1 MVIQLTFFLLVT
13 DYEPIEIILPNG
25 TSFTIRLPF
34 TINSND
40 PPPLCAVYSPLSLK
54 KFYLQFYIAIGGTFF
69 AGLEPYHRRDPIGEH
84 LSTLQLIPNKGNDV
98 IENLFSVCIA
108 KTVWEE
114 KSYTY
119 RIQFDRGGKKLL
131 NAELEMYVLV
141 GSFCFL

>member
-1 MVIQLTFFLLVT
+1 MDRWRIDRRKDKWMVIQLTFFLLIT

-40 PPPLCAVYSPLSLK
+40 PPPLCAVYSPLTLEMFSLK
-54 KFYLQFYIAIGGTFF
+54 IFIGGTFIG
-69 AGLEPYHRRDPIGEH
+69 GLEPYHRRDPIGEH
-84 LSTLQLIPNKGNDV
+84 LSTLQLIPNKGNDL
-98 IENLFSVCIA
+98 IENLLSVCIA

-114 KSYTY
+114 KSYSY

-131 NAELEMYVLV
+131 NIE
-141 GSFCFL
+141 